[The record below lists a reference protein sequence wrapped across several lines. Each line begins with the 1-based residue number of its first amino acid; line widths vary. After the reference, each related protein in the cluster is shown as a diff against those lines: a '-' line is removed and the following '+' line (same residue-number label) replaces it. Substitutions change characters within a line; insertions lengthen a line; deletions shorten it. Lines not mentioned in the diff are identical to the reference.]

1 MLKFTSLGFFLV
13 LLSLNVVPV
22 FAQDSPKKPGG
33 GPPPMLVEVENI
45 QQGDAEPLTSF
56 VGTVFFA
63 RSANVAAEVEGIVQK
78 VLVEDGES
86 VRKKTAMVVL
96 DDDLLTTEIDGTRAT
111 YEQNEVDV
119 SQARRDFERIANLF
133 KEDSIAET
141 EYESYQT
148 TLRRFEK
155 LSIVLKARLDKL
167 LLEQQKK
174 TIRAP
179 FDGVVIET
187 LVEEGEWV
195 PAGGAV
201 ALLADNRSLEVQVDI
216 PAEIIGFLKQGRK
229 VTIAVNGSLLEG
241 SFLTLIPRGDI
252 ATRTF
257 SAKFKVI
264 QAPELVEGMEAR
276 VELPIG
282 PASNSLLVPRDA
294 VVDAFGKKVVYVVEN
309 DQVKMV
315 SVKLKGTTSRQ
326 VAISGEGLEAGQPV
340 VTKGNER
347 IRDGQ
352 TVRIGK

>member
-1 MLKFTSLGFFLV
+1 MLKFANACLLVILLG
-13 LLSLNVVPV
+13 LNVGSVY
-22 FAQDSPKKPGG
+22 AQDSPKKPGG

-45 QQGDAEPLTSF
+45 QEGDAEPLTSF

-63 RSANVAAEVEGIVQK
+63 RSANIAAEIEGIVQQ

-86 VRKKTAMVVL
+86 VRKKTPLVVL
-96 DDDLLTTEIDGTRAT
+96 DDDLLTTEIDGTRAA

-187 LVEEGEWV
+187 LAEEGEWV
-195 PAGGAV
+195 PEGGAV

-216 PAEIIGFLKQGRK
+216 PAEIIGFLNQGRT
-229 VTIAVNGSLLEG
+229 VSITVNGSVLDG
-241 SFLTLIPRGDI
+241 TFLTVIPKGDI

-257 SAKFKVI
+257 SAKFKVVE
-264 QAPELVEGMEAR
+264 APKLVEGMEAR

-294 VVDAFGKKVVYVVEN
+294 VVDSFGKKVVYVVEDN
-309 DQVKMV
+309 QVRMV
-315 SVKLKGTTSRQ
+315 SVKVKGTTSQQ
-326 VAISGEGLEAGQPV
+326 VAISGDGLEVGQPV

-352 TVRIGK
+352 TVRVGK